1 MTVLLIGMTGKPVPK
16 SINRSVDNDLNPPK
30 SVNQPVIP
38 VGITDKPVNYFLKK
52 NQFFLKKID
61 LLTGL
66 LKTIETDLD
75 RFQRFSQKPIN
86 FQPVFQSMVRRRAS
100 WEVWV
105 GSTLIAFHQTF
116 PCSACVAA
124 FFFANISFHFI

>member
-52 NQFFLKKID
+52 
-61 LLTGL
+61 
-66 LKTIETDLD
+66 
-75 RFQRFSQKPIN
+75 IN
-86 FQPVFQSMVRRRAS
+86 FF
-100 WEVWV
+100 
-105 GSTLIAFHQTF
+105 
-116 PCSACVAA
+116 
-124 FFFANISFHFI
+124 